1 MKFNE
6 FVDKFGFSYAFLA
19 DQFDVSPLTISR
31 IYSGEVYPRP
41 PLQRKIVEWTN
52 NLVSAN
58 ELIGLP
64 RVFEKEF
71 NLESKLKKISIRS
84 KK

>member
-6 FVDKFGFSYAFLA
+6 FVDEYRFSFASLA
-19 DQFDVSPLTISR
+19 NVFDVSEVTISK
-31 IYSGEVYPRP
+31 IYYGTVYPRP
-41 PLQRKIVEWTN
+41 PLQRKIVEFTN

-64 RVFEKEF
+64 REFLKEF
-71 NLESKLKKISIRS
+71 SLDSKLKKFSIRS

>member
-1 MKFNE
+1 MKFPE
-6 FVDKFGFSYAFLA
+6 FVDQYGFSFGFLA
-19 DQFDVSPLTISR
+19 RELGTTVTTISK
-31 IYSGEVYPRP
+31 IYKGTWYPRP

-71 NLESKLKKISIRS
+71 QAESKLKKITIKR
-84 KK
+84 KG